1 MLDDLRDVMREAL
14 VLAVNTFAICFS
26 ALMALWLSLLLFSWL
41 CHLILGH
48 PLILEG

>member
-1 MLDDLRDVMREAL
+1 MTDNMRDAMGEAA

-26 ALMALWLSLLLFSWL
+26 SLMALWLSLLLFSWL